1 MKVFISADI
10 EGVTGIAAWEE
21 ARKDAAAYAEFRHQ
35 MTAEVAAACEGAL
48 EAGATEILVK
58 DAHGSGRNIIAAQL
72 PRGARLIRGWSGH
85 PQMMMQELDPS
96 FDAVM
101 MIGYHSAA
109 SSRGNPLGHS
119 FSSARVYR
127 LMINGVR
134 ASEFL
139 CNTYTAHT
147 HKVPV
152 VYVSGDKALCAEVSA
167 FNPSIH
173 TTAVNEGIGDST
185 LSLQPDDATA
195 LIKTDARKALTGN
208 IQDLQCA
215 LPDHFEVELSFKD
228 QAPAYKANY
237 FPGAVRKDDTTVGFE
252 SRDYFDVLTFLMFVI
267 Y

>member
-1 MKVFISADI
+1 MKIFISADI

-21 ARKDAAAYAEFRHQ
+21 ARKDVAANAEFRQQ

-58 DAHGSGRNIIAAQL
+58 DGHGSGRNIMAARL

-85 PQMMMQELDPS
+85 PQLMMQELDS
-96 FDAVM
+96 TFDAVM

-119 FSSARVYR
+119 FSSVKVYR
-127 LMINGVR
+127 LTINGVR

-139 CNTYTAHT
+139 CNTYTAYS

-152 VYVSGDKALCAEVSA
+152 VHVSGDKDLCAEVTA
-167 FNPSIH
+167 FDSSIY
-173 TTAVNEGIGDST
+173 TTAVHEGIGDST
-185 LSLQPDDATA
+185 LSLQPDDATV
-195 LIKTDARKALTGN
+195 LIKTDARAALTRN

-215 LPDHFEVELSFKD
+215 LPDHFEVELIFKD
-228 QAPAYKANY
+228 QAPAYKASY
-237 FPGAVRKDDTTVGFE
+237 FPGAVRKDDTTVVFE

>member
-1 MKVFISADI
+1 MKIFISADI

-21 ARKDAAAYAEFRHQ
+21 TRKDVAANAEFRHQ

-48 EAGATEILVK
+48 EGGATEVLVK

-85 PQMMMQELDPS
+85 PQMMMQELDS
-96 FDAVM
+96 GFDAVM

-119 FSSARVYR
+119 FSGSVYR

-139 CNTYTAHT
+139 CNTYTAYSHN
-147 HKVPV
+147 VPV
-152 VYVSGDKALCAEVSA
+152 VYVSGDKGLCAEVTA

-173 TTAVNEGIGDST
+173 TTAVHEGIGDST
-185 LSLQPDDATA
+185 LSLQPDDATE
-195 LIKTDARKALTGN
+195 LIKADAREALTRN

-228 QAPAYKANY
+228 QAPAYKASY

-252 SRDYFDVLTFLMFVI
+252 SGDYLAVLTFLMFVI

>member
-21 ARKDAAAYAEFRHQ
+21 ARKDVAAYAEFRRQ

-48 EAGATEILVK
+48 EAGATEVLVK
-58 DAHGSGRNIIAAQL
+58 DAHGSGRNIMAAQL

-85 PQMMMQELDPS
+85 PQLMMQELDS
-96 FDAVM
+96 TFDAVM
-101 MIGYHSAA
+101 MIGYHSPA
-109 SSRGNPLGHS
+109 SSHGSPLGHS
-119 FSSARVYR
+119 FSWDKVYR
-127 LMINGVR
+127 LTINGVR

-139 CNTYTAHT
+139 CNSYTAYV

-152 VYVSGDKALCAEVSA
+152 VYVSGDKGLCAEVSA
-167 FNPSIH
+167 FNHAIH
-173 TTAVNEGIGDST
+173 TTAVKEGIGGST

-195 LIKTDARKALTGN
+195 LIKTGAREALTRN
-208 IQDLQCA
+208 IRDLQCP
-215 LPDHFEVELSFKD
+215 LPDHFDVELSFKD
-228 QAPAYKANY
+228 QAPAYRASH

-252 SRDYFDVLTFLMFVI
+252 SRDYLDVLTFLMFVI